1 MFSEQYFLQKK
12 NNNYNIIIIELKDCS
27 FSFRSSNVL
36 NKTKYLYT
44 VCTKTAQVF
53 FVLQDLFP
61 KLYSS

>member
-36 NKTKYLYT
+36 NKTK
-44 VCTKTAQVF
+44 